1 MKFNVVNTIQGLVP
15 CDDNDFEVKK
25 KLKIGET
32 YEVSVVRFRNYQF
45 HKKYFAMI
53 NCAWE
58 YLDERQ
64 TRFFRSKEVFRK
76 TMEVSA
82 GHCEKIYSVRMKS
95 WIDIPKSIAFNKMG
109 ATEFEDL
116 YNEVRA
122 QIFSLALDHISE
134 EEFTNALIHF

>member
-15 CDDNDFEVKK
+15 CDDNDFDVKK
-25 KLKIGET
+25 RLKIGET

-95 WIDIPKSIAFNKMG
+95 WIDIPKSIAFNKMS

>member
-25 KLKIGET
+25 RLKIGET

-95 WIDIPKSIAFNKMG
+95 WIDIPKSIAFNKMS